1 MFTGKIGK
9 LDGWDG
15 SPFPVPDATSPMA
28 PLRLGSG
35 AAWGKVAWARD
46 HEARD
51 HGSALIV
58 CPCTMKQ
65 GASVP

>member
-15 SPFPVPDATSPMA
+15 SPYLSADATSPMA

-35 AAWGKVAWARD
+35 RTHGASCLRPAN
-46 HEARD
+46 HEAMDQR
-51 HGSALIV
+51 GTV
-58 CPCTMKQ
+58 
-65 GASVP
+65 